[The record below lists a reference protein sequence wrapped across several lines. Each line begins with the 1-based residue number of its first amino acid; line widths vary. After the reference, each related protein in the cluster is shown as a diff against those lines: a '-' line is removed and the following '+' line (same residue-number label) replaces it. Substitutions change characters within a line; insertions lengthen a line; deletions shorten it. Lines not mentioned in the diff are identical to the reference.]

1 MQKIITKEPN
11 TFLDN
16 VPRRSKYDP
25 FDFERNEKSAQIFFR
40 KQTRK
45 ENLKNVA
52 QNHLRIFR
60 FYNFGTFATI
70 FEESFLTGYDIAII
84 PHLDQTTLISKHVF
98 YLSK

>member
-1 MQKIITKEPN
+1 MQKIITKEGN

-16 VPRRSKYDP
+16 VPRRSKHDP
-25 FDFERNEKSAQIFFR
+25 FDFQRNEKSAHIFLES
-40 KQTRK
+40 KQ
-45 ENLKNVA
+45 ENLKNVV

>member
-1 MQKIITKEPN
+1 MFQGGVN
-11 TFLDN
+11 TIRLTF
-16 VPRRSKYDP
+16 REMKKAR
-25 FDFERNEKSAQIFFR
+25 IFFLES
-40 KQTRK
+40 KQ